1 MKAVV
6 AAFNQEKALVGVFS
20 VITNLRMELFEA
32 LPWSCE
38 TGDWRVVCDNIWYLE
53 GGVGAVST
61 VDTYVGHGVGRGVRV
76 QQQVDDLRVSLLRCL
91 QSVTC

>member
-1 MKAVV
+1 MAGLGWAV
-6 AAFNQEKALVGVFS
+6 AARPGLKWMNFKCGH
-20 VITNLRMELFEA
+20 R
-32 LPWSCE
+32 
-38 TGDWRVVCDNIWYLE
+38 GDWRVVCDNIWYLE
-53 GGVGAVST
+53 GGVGTVST

>member
-1 MKAVV
+1 MAGLGWAV
-6 AAFNQEKALVGVFS
+6 AARPGLKWMNFKRGTE
-20 VITNLRMELFEA
+20 
-32 LPWSCE
+32 E
-38 TGDWRVVCDNIWYLE
+38 TGEFVCDNIWYLE
-53 GGVGAVST
+53 GGVGTVST